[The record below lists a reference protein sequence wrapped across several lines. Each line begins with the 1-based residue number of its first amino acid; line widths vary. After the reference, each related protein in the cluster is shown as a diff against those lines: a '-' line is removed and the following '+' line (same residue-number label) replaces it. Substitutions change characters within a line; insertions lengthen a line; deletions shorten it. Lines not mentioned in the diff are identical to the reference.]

1 MRRFG
6 LTPLILSVTGYIL
19 GVLLGNFFAGAKYFW
34 FLIVFLFFF
43 GLASL
48 FYFILQR
55 NRGTIALIF
64 SILAFLSLGITR
76 HLRAR
81 LLPTDEISRYIS
93 FPTSNR
99 SRIIGVVVSIPKRS
113 SEKTDFVLA
122 CERLSTDER
131 EIVVT
136 GKTQVFL
143 YTAGPIQIDYGDRL
157 NIRGRLSSP
166 PASTNPGVFD
176 YKKYL
181 GYRNIYSV
189 FSVYGSEDI
198 EILRQRKISILR
210 SVISKIRKK
219 IDYVI
224 KSTLPQLESSI
235 LAGVMLGE
243 RGGLS
248 REIQGI
254 FADAGV
260 LHTLAVS
267 GLHVGLVLF
276 IFYAFFRVIGIPKR
290 ITYFLTIMVVIIY
303 AQVAGGRPSAIRA
316 SIMAT
321 CGLVAVLLERDKHL
335 YNSLALAAL
344 IILLVNPFTLFDVGF
359 QLSFVATLGILYLTP
374 HFLDYFRFGKPR
386 KLITYILTSLAV
398 SGGALVGVY
407 PIIAFYFNKISLIAL
422 ISNILVVPQVAVIIA
437 LGFASS
443 ILGFFSLGL
452 AQVINTINRLFIIIL
467 FRCIGFFASL
477 PFSFKYVV
485 SPSLIFLL
493 TYYLFFI
500 FLPRMKT
507 SRFAR
512 RLLLF
517 FPLIFLFSITGKKLL
532 PSGNL
537 SVSFLDVGQGDAI
550 HARLPDRRDILI
562 DGGGVIG
569 KFDIGEKVMIP
580 YLLKNGVSK
589 IDTVFLTHPHYN
601 HMQGLIP
608 ILKKFKVKKVYYNS
622 QDYDD
627 DLVHE
632 FSQIIREKRIP
643 LKHISYGE
651 KVEYNGVKLCILNPR
666 IMKENIDSNSL
677 VIKLSYGDFR
687 ILFTGDINYEIQEE
701 LSKEEIE
708 SDILQIPKHGKGLI
722 SPKLL
727 YKVAPKYGIISAK
740 FQDRELE
747 EKYGNIKFFS
757 TSENGAIVIKT
768 DGKSFEIEPMR
779 EEED

>member
-19 GVLLGNFFAGAKYFW
+19 GILLGNFFAEAEYFW
-34 FLIVFLFFF
+34 FLVIFLFFF

-55 NRGTIALIF
+55 KRGTIALVF
-64 SILAFLSLGITR
+64 SILAFISLGITR
-76 HLRAR
+76 HLTAR
-81 LLPTDEISRYIS
+81 LLPPDEISHYIS
-93 FPTSNR
+93 FPSPKRTHLT
-99 SRIIGVVVSIPKRS
+99 GVVVSIPKRS
-113 SEKTDFVLA
+113 SEKIDFVLV
-122 CERLSTDER
+122 CERLTAGKS
-131 EIVVT
+131 EIIVT

-143 YTAGPIQIDYGDRL
+143 YASEPIPINYGDRL
-157 NIRGRLSSP
+157 NICGRLSSP

-181 GYRNIYSV
+181 SYRSIYSV
-189 FSVYGSEDI
+189 FSVYRSEDI
-198 EILRQRKISILR
+198 KILKEGNISIFR

-219 IDYVI
+219 IDSVI

-243 RGGLS
+243 RGGLP
-248 REIQGI
+248 REIQKM
-254 FADAGV
+254 FAEAGV

-276 IFYAFFRVIGIPKR
+276 IFYSFFRIMGIPKR

-359 QLSFVATLGILYLTP
+359 RLSFVATLGILYLTP
-374 HFLDYFRFGKPR
+374 LFLDYFRLGKPR

-452 AQVINTINRLFIIIL
+452 ALLINTINRIFIIIL

-512 RLLLF
+512 RIILF
-517 FPLIFLFSITGKKLL
+517 FPLIFLFSITGKKLF
-532 PSGNL
+532 PANNL
-537 SVSFLDVGQGDAI
+537 LVTFLDVGQGDAI
-550 HARLPDRRDILI
+550 HLRFPDRRDILI
-562 DGGGVIG
+562 DGGGTTG
-569 KFDIGEKVMIP
+569 KFNIGEKVIIP
-580 YLLKNGVSK
+580 YLLRNGISELDA
-589 IDTVFLTHPHYN
+589 IFLTHPHYN
-601 HMQGLIP
+601 HIGSLIP
-608 ILKKFKVKKVYYNS
+608 VMKKFKVKRVYYNG
-622 QDYDD
+622 QNYDD
-627 DLVHE
+627 DLTYE
-632 FSQIIREKRIP
+632 FLQVIGDKKIP
-643 LKHISYGE
+643 LKHMTCGE
-651 KVEYNGVKLCILNPR
+651 KVEYDGVRLCILNPKAMR
-666 IMKENIDSNSL
+666 ESIDSNSL
-677 VIKLSYGDFR
+677 AIKLSYGDFG
-687 ILFTGDINYEIQEE
+687 ILFTGDIDYHIQEE
-701 LSKEEIE
+701 LSRKEIE
-708 SDILQIPKHGKGLI
+708 SDVLQIPNHGKGPV
-722 SPKLL
+722 SPKFL
-727 YKVAPKYGIISAK
+727 YKVTPKYGIISGK
-740 FQDRELE
+740 FQVKELA
-747 EKYGNIKFFS
+747 EKYGNIRFFS

-768 DGKSFEIEPMR
+768 DGKSWEIKPMR
-779 EEED
+779 GEN